1 MSIGGSFTY
10 RRVHFPEARQSPC
23 RGETRM
29 RYKGSRSFIERFHLQ
44 NSHPY
49 AQTPQN
55 ATMSHILPDYAI
67 LENVSRVGHR
77 YRQHLQGDIPVGT
90 EKTYVG
96 ILQNT

>member
-1 MSIGGSFTY
+1 
-10 RRVHFPEARQSPC
+10 
-23 RGETRM
+23 M